1 VTTPAI
7 RWIRA
12 ANPSPMTLDGTRT
25 FLVGRD
31 RPVVID
37 PGPADPA
44 HLAEVVRAL
53 GGRVPVAILLT
64 HAHPDHA
71 AGAGALARETG
82 APVLAARGAAGAGY
96 EPGLVTEWIGDG
108 AVVET
113 DDGPVRTVATPGHA
127 HEHLAFHRPAGP
139 GPTRGV
145 AFVGDLLMGSGDTT
159 WVAPPEG
166 DLAAYLRSLQRVE
179 ALGAGVLY
187 PAHGPALPDP
197 RAAVA
202 RFRAHRLR
210 RIGQVRAAAA
220 AMPGASPAE
229 LVSAVYGPDLHP
241 ALVPAAEGS
250 VLAILAYLAAAD

>member
-1 VTTPAI
+1 
-7 RWIRA
+7 
-12 ANPSPMTLDGTRT
+12 MTLDGTRT

-44 HLAEVVRAL
+44 HLAEIERAL
-53 GGRVPVAILLT
+53 DGRAPVAILLT

-71 AGAGALARETG
+71 DGSGALARETG
-82 APVLAARGAAGAGY
+82 APVLAARGAAGPGY
-96 EPGLVTEWIGDG
+96 APGLVTEWIGDG

-113 DDGPVRTVATPGHA
+113 DAGPVRAVATPGHA
-127 HEHLAFHRPAGP
+127 AEHLAFHLPAGP
-139 GPTRGV
+139 GAAGGV
-145 AFVGDLLMGSGDTT
+145 VFVGDLLMGFGDTT

-187 PAHGPALPDP
+187 PAHGPALPEP
-197 RAAVA
+197 RAAIA
-202 RFRAHRLR
+202 RYRAHRME
-210 RIGQVRAAAA
+210 RIGQVRAAVA

-229 LVSAVYGPDLHP
+229 LVSTVYGPDLHP

-250 VLAILAYLAAAD
+250 VLAILAYLDVAD